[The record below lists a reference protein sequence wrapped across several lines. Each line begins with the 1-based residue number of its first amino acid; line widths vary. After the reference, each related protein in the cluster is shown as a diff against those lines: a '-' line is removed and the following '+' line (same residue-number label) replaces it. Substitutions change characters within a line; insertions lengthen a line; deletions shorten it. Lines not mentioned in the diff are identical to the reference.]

1 MNMGLRTNIRLLPL
15 CLSIAFGS
23 WAQVSSPTGQAN
35 SKPQNPAASPSTRAP
50 KLEPSQ
56 KTAAQVQPEEP
67 PVPVKTEVGTLEG
80 GSYRIDIPEN
90 WNHNLVVYY
99 HGYEAKAHIYQ
110 QEHPSGRILQ
120 KILNRGY
127 AVVQSGYAGG
137 RVANPSYEQVCTGTT
152 GHAEV
157 VQITFDPQV
166 VSFDDLLHV
175 FFTIHDPTTL
185 NRQGGD
191 VGTQYRSAIF
201 YHTPD
206 QKAAAER
213 VIAELQNEHV
223 WDDPIVT
230 ELKPLESFYPAEEY
244 HRDYFRRNPNQG
256 YCSAVIAPKVAKV
269 RKIYLDKLKQP
280 VA

>member
-1 MNMGLRTNIRLLPL
+1 MARHETATLAGGCFW
-15 CLSIAFGS
+15 CLEAAFQDLKG
-23 WAQVSSPTGQAN
+23 VE
-35 SKPQNPAASPSTRAP
+35 R
-50 KLEPSQ
+50 
-56 KTAAQVQPEEP
+56 
-67 PVPVKTEVGTLEG
+67 
-80 GSYRIDIPEN
+80 
-90 WNHNLVVYY
+90 
-99 HGYEAKAHIYQ
+99 
-110 QEHPSGRILQ
+110 
-120 KILNRGY
+120 
-127 AVVQSGYAGG
+127 VQSGYAGG

-185 NRQGGD
+185 NRQGVD

-213 VIAELQNEHV
+213 VIAELQSEHV

-230 ELKPLESFYPAEEY
+230 ELKPLEAFYPAEEY
-244 HRDYFRRNPNQG
+244 HRDYYRRNPTQG

-269 RKIYLDKLKQP
+269 RKLFLDKLKQP
-280 VA
+280 A